1 MFYVPLFLEYR
12 SIFPHDSVVTAIKKN
27 LFISLLSLLRAN
39 LEYFG
44 DHSEK
49 VLMKFCT
56 DFLNV
61 TMIVTE
67 LFLALF
73 SPLLTIILGYFWTHF
88 GVCVSFRTV

>member
-27 LFISLLSLLRAN
+27 LFIPLLSLLRAN

-44 DHSEK
+44 DYSEK

-67 LFLALF
+67 LFLL
-73 SPLLTIILGYFWTHF
+73 PLLGIILEYFWAHF
-88 GVCVSFRTV
+88 GVCVSFRAV